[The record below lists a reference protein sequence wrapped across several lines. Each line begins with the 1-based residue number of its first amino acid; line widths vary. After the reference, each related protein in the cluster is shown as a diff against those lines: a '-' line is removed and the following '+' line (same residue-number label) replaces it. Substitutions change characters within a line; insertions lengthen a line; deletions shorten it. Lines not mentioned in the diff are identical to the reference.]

1 MLAILT
7 ALVVQS
13 IAPPAVAVDRTG
25 PGLFIYHR
33 VSVDCGF
40 VEHQHG
46 RNASWGRWTAQTS
59 AVSFDVTEARSGEG
73 RLVLQCRDGDDCIS
87 TGIQRTDPSLSRH
100 EIPFAT
106 PDLARDYL
114 DRVQI
119 QLAVCPAR
127 AR

>member
-1 MLAILT
+1 MLAILI

-13 IAPPAVAVDRTG
+13 LAPPAVAVDRTG

-46 RNASWGRWTAQTS
+46 RNASRGRWTALTS
-59 AVSFDVTEARSGEG
+59 AVRFDVTEAVGGEG

-87 TGIQRTDPSLSRH
+87 TGSQRSDPSLSRH

-114 DRVQI
+114 DRIQV
-119 QLAVCPAR
+119 QLAACPAR
-127 AR
+127 AG

>member
-1 MLAILT
+1 VT
-7 ALVVQS
+7 AE
-13 IAPPAVAVDRTG
+13 RTG

-46 RNASWGRWTAQTS
+46 RNASWGRWTALTS
-59 AVSFDVTEARSGEG
+59 EVAFEVAEAGGGEG
-73 RLVLQCRDGDDCIS
+73 RLVLQCRDGDDCID
-87 TGIQRTDPSLSRH
+87 TGTRRTDPSLSRH

-114 DRVQI
+114 DRVQV
-119 QLAVCPAR
+119 QLAACPAG
-127 AR
+127 AG

>member
-13 IAPPAVAVDRTG
+13 LASPAVTVDRTG

-46 RNASWGRWTAQTS
+46 RNASWGRWTALTS
-59 AVSFDVTEARSGEG
+59 EVAFEVAEAGGGEG
-73 RLVLQCRDGDDCIS
+73 RLVLQCRDGDDCID
-87 TGIQRTDPSLSRH
+87 TGTRRTDPSLSRH

-114 DRVQI
+114 DRVQV
-119 QLAVCPAR
+119 QLAACPAG
-127 AR
+127 AG